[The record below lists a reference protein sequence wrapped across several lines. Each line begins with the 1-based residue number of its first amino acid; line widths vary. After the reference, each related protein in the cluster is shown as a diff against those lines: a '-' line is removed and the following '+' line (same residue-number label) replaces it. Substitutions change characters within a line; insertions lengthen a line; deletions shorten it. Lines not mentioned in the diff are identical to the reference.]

1 LTTPRRTDIG
11 TTGRRAGSALLR
23 DKSTGREFF
32 FVNSHLPINKPDE
45 AAGKAGRKLA
55 VELILATIAPWR
67 DQGVPV
73 VIAADWNDS
82 STGSGSVDSQ
92 LKAAGLVIAKDENTV
107 NGQYNSFNNWD
118 PDLVG
123 RQSGRW
129 IDKIVVTPN
138 VHIAGSGMYLEFASG
153 NTLPLKT
160 PLASDHNL
168 IYADLVFVPQE
179 KPPAP
184 VEAISVETRTGV
196 VTDAYLEAITGSAEI
211 VVEADVYYGGERVY
225 RGIPIVG
232 GQVSCSRRSVVR
244 RIATLQVDGEL
255 REGAWGSRSA
265 TPLDPDH
272 PLSHHGQEVRVR
284 HGVRFPDGRIEW
296 VPVGRFRIEGH
307 DNADLLGRGVLTL
320 HALSFEAYV

>member
-1 LTTPRRTDIG
+1 NIRNRNFDTEPERQWATVRKPIVAEHIVASGAVLVGIQEGSVVDGGTGQVDDLLDELESQTGKRWEAARYSSVNTFIWDPDAIELLTTPRRTNIG

-184 VEAISVETRTGV
+184 VETITVETRTGA

-232 GQVSCSRRSVVR
+232 G
-244 RIATLQVDGEL
+244 
-255 REGAWGSRSA
+255 
-265 TPLDPDH
+265 
-272 PLSHHGQEVRVR
+272 
-284 HGVRFPDGRIEW
+284 
-296 VPVGRFRIEGH
+296 
-307 DNADLLGRGVLTL
+307 
-320 HALSFEAYV
+320 